1 MARASWKLPIVSKN
15 FLKLKVHDEISW
27 KKTFNL
33 YKNFFKRNLII
44 PNTLLNKK
52 IKVYTGKRFKN
63 LLIRANMI
71 GHKMGE
77 FAITKVTGRKIAQRK
92 LAKLKKKKRK

>member
-1 MARASWKLPIVSKN
+1 
-15 FLKLKVHDEISW
+15 
-27 KKTFNL
+27 
-33 YKNFFKRNLII
+33 
-44 PNTLLNKK
+44 
-52 IKVYTGKRFKN
+52 
-63 LLIRANMI
+63 MI